1 MPGTIP
7 EVEIVIWR
15 APKFRIF
22 LSFNA
27 RIEAKT
33 LSSFNNGSPIP
44 IKTILLMSAP
54 FNFSIIKNCPK
65 ISPRVKF
72 LLKPFAP
79 VSQKIQPK
87 GQPAW
92 LDIHAVLWPP

>member
-7 EVEIVIWR
+7 DVEMVICR
-15 APKFRIF
+15 APKF
-22 LSFNA
+22 LMSLLFNA
-27 RIEAKT
+27 RIEEKI

-54 FNFSIIKNCPK
+54 LIFSIIKNCPR
-65 ISPRVKF
+65 ISPRDKF

-79 VSQKIQPK
+79 VSQNTQPK
-87 GQPAW
+87 GQPA
-92 LDIHAVLWPP
+92 